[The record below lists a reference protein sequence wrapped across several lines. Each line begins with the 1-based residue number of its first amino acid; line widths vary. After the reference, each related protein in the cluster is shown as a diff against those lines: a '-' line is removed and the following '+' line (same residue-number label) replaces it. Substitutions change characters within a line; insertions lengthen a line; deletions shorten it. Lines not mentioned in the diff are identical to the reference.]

1 VIQLS
6 SVVDRI
12 RTFEP
17 TLRGY
22 GIDRLYIF
30 GSYAREEAAALSDF
44 DLLVHFRPGH
54 RGGYFDM
61 ARVKRA
67 LEDDLGKRSP
77 SKYGSCLLES
87 TTRMTPSRSCRISQ
101 IGLR

>member
-1 VIQLS
+1 MQLGS
-6 SVVDRI
+6 IIDRI

-30 GSYAREEAAALSDF
+30 GSYAREEAAARSDL

-67 LEDDLGKRSP
+67 LEDDLGVTVDVQIAK
-77 SKYGSCLLES
+77 GELLASEALQN
-87 TTRMTPSRSCRISQ
+87 TARVF
-101 IGLR
+101 